1 MQSEVTRFTVIYKIV
16 LILYSNQGNCLY
28 LYNPIFTRIVIYCLA
43 NQLLMLVSDVIVFR
57 KWLQKLYLHKNW
69 WFLKNIFFKRFQYSF
84 SYHKFRNI
92 LRFVIKRNNVCK
104 KKIVYQNT
112 KFEEH
117 VFVATNMSVL
127 IHSKT
132 TPITES

>member
-1 MQSEVTRFTVIYKIV
+1 MLLSFVNDFKNFIYIKI
-16 LILYSNQGNCLY
+16 
-28 LYNPIFTRIVIYCLA
+28 
-43 NQLLMLVSDVIVFR
+43 DD
-57 KWLQKLYLHKNW
+57 
-69 WFLKNIFFKRFQYSF
+69 FLKTFFL
-84 SYHKFRNI
+84 KFPVLFVLLQVRNI

-104 KKIVYQNT
+104 KEIVYQNT